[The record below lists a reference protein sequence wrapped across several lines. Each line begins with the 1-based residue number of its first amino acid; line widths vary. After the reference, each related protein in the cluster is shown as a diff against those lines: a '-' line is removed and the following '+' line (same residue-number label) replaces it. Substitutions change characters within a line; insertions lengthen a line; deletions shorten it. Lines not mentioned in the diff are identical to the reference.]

1 LRRRTQSAFSLSGYP
16 GSQCTRRG
24 HGCES
29 MQFRCLLRRQFL
41 LGQID
46 ALGDEAVPSVV
57 SDARQLP
64 LAQIPERE
72 SRALRA
78 CSRSSVPDRAG
89 SFSTKCGRSPRGSA
103 LSTRSEPQSTVSQCI
118 EQRAAPIVW
127 RRVSENGDAPN
138 SIPCVIVRPFQGECV
153 RLWFSSR
160 TPSHGKSARSRK
172 YPNCTRSRVALPSRC
187 PDRDFVLASD
197 PVHVRPVF

>member
-1 LRRRTQSAFSLSGYP
+1 
-16 GSQCTRRG
+16 
-24 HGCES
+24 

-118 EQRAAPIVW
+118 EQRAAPDRLPPRFRE
-127 RRVSENGDAPN
+127 RRCSELYPVRHRASVPGRMRAAVVFLPDAQPRE
-138 SIPCVIVRPFQGECV
+138 IRAFPEVPKLYAQP
-153 RLWFSSR
+153 SR
-160 TPSHGKSARSRK
+160 TAFTLSGSGLRACVGSR
-172 YPNCTRSRVALPSRC
+172 PCPPGLLSPSRGG
-187 PDRDFVLASD
+187 A
-197 PVHVRPVF
+197 